1 MGASRD
7 TVAAQRKF
15 KTKHRLPYILLA
27 DPDLALIR
35 ALGLLKDK
43 VMYGKKVKG
52 VQRATFII
60 GPDGVVKKVFPSVKP
75 EGHAEEVL
83 AALR

>member
-1 MGASRD
+1 M
-7 TVAAQRKF
+7 QE
-15 KTKHRLPYILLA
+15 
-27 DPDLALIR
+27 LID
-35 ALGLLKDK
+35 AFGLLKDK

-60 GPDGVVKKVFPSVKP
+60 GPDGVVKKAFPSVNP

-83 AALR
+83 AALKGCVASAGDTPRGEGP